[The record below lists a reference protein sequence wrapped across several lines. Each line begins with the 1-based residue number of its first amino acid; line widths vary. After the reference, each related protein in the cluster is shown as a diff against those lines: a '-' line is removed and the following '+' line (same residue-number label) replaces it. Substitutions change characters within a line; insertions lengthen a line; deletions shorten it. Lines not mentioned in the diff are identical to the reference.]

1 MKRKAFIRNL
11 TGTLLLGLPVL
22 SVLACSTG
30 SDDLGDD
37 QDNDLGSDC
46 IANGTTFSIFRNHG
60 HVIEVSK
67 QDIADGLEKVYQIT
81 GIATH
86 PHIVTVTESNFN
98 SLKNNQQIQIESST
112 VESHFHTVT
121 IRCS

>member
-11 TGTLLLGLPVL
+11 TGALLLGLPVL
-22 SVLACSTG
+22 SVLACSE
-30 SDDLGDD
+30 SEDLGDD
-37 QDNDLGSDC
+37 IDNDLSSDC
-46 IANGTTFSIFRNHG
+46 ISNGTTFSVFRNHG

-67 QDIADGLEKVYQIT
+67 QDIADGLEKEYQIT
-81 GIATH
+81 GTATH
-86 PHIVTVTESNFN
+86 PHVVTVTESNFN

-112 VESHFHTVT
+112 VQSHFHTVT

>member
-22 SVLACSTG
+22 SVLACSG
-30 SDDLGDD
+30 SDDLGDGEGG
-37 QDNDLGSDC
+37 NDLASDC

-60 HVIEVSK
+60 HIINVSK
-67 QDIADGLEKVYQIT
+67 QDIADGLEKIYEIPGT
-81 GIATH
+81 S
-86 PHIVTVTESNFN
+86 PHSHQVRVTESNFR
-98 SLKNNQQIQIESST
+98 SLRNNQQIQIESST